1 MYLRLSASVIL
12 SAVLVVVSAPI
23 ARADDRCAVPLVD
36 WQPPE
41 ALKTRLEQDG
51 WSAIRIRID
60 DGCYKVAAF
69 DRDGR
74 PIKGRFDPAT
84 LERVARGEHG
94 EHGRHRDRDDHD

>member
-1 MYLRLSASVIL
+1 MYLRLAASAAL
-12 SAVLVVVSAPI
+12 VLAFVAAPATI
-23 ARADDRCAVPLVD
+23 VRADDRCSVPLVD

-51 WSAIRIRID
+51 WTAIRIRID

-69 DRDGR
+69 DREGH

-84 LERVARGEHG
+84 LERIARGEHG
-94 EHGRHRDRDDHD
+94 EHGRRRDRDDQD